1 MEVSAAVYRHFRC
14 ITVRSE
20 RKRKRKEKEREKR
33 NVNERKKGRREIKRN
48 RRGLEGL
55 EIVGIKLGAV
65 AELAG
70 DATSGLPNTSKQCR
84 AQTVTKQSVS

>member
-1 MEVSAAVYRHFRC
+1 M
-14 ITVRSE
+14 
-20 RKRKRKEKEREKR
+20 
-33 NVNERKKGRREIKRN
+33 KRN